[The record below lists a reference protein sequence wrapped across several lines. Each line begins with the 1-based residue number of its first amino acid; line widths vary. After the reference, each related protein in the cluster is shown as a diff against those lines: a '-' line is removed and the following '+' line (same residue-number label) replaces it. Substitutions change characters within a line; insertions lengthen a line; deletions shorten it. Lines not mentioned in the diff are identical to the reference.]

1 MYNYVH
7 NTVRRGGTN
16 PPSLRCGDGATL
28 PGFDLRSKS
37 TTYNQRLRHGGDRGK
52 VFALVKRGA
61 SKSIS
66 YNQWI
71 RA

>member
-1 MYNYVH
+1 MCITLFDAARKVPLPCC
-7 NTVRRGGTN
+7 GG
-16 PPSLRCGDGATL
+16 GATL

-37 TTYNQRLRHGGDRGK
+37 TTYNQRLRHGTYRGK